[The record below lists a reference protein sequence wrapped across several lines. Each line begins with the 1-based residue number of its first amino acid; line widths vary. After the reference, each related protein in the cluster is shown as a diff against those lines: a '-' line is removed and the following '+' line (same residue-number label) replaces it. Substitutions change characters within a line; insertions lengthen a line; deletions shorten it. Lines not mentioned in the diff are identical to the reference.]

1 MARLECKGI
10 NKSYGAVVALRD
22 VSISIERGEVRALFG
37 GNGSGKST
45 LAKIIGG
52 FVGTSGGKIYLDGKE
67 TTFSSPASAR
77 KKHVVITAQELS
89 LLSNLSVAE
98 NLTICNM
105 PTKMG
110 AINRKELRESALA
123 ALNRLGL
130 AKLID
135 KKIEELSINHKYM
148 VEFAKALVQEPE
160 ILILDEI
167 TSALY
172 REEVEIVRNVVRE
185 LSSKGCSVI
194 FVSHRLPELYA
205 ICDSV
210 TILRNGSVIG
220 TYDISKMEKNEL
232 LSLMTGRNITEVE
245 IAEDADGCYENRKV
259 ALSVSNLNLLG
270 RDSTVSLELH
280 EGETIGVAG
289 LQGNGQSELVRMLFA
304 MDRPVSLELYG
315 KPCKLKSP
323 RAAVKKK
330 MAFISG
336 ERELEGTFAN
346 RSIMENV
353 SAITDLVLHAGKSRE
368 SKLEILKKYNV
379 VMDSPKQLIQNLSGG
394 NQQKVVMA
402 RWTSAEPKII
412 LADDPTKGIDVNAR
426 RDVHNLL
433 KELTYSGSAVIF
445 VSSDD
450 EELVELTKSVPFS
463 KVIVMYDGQIVGTLK
478 GSDITTENIA
488 AYAMPKEGG
497 AENK

>member
-1 MARLECKGI
+1 M
-10 NKSYGAVVALRD
+10 
-22 VSISIERGEVRALFG
+22 
-37 GNGSGKST
+37 
-45 LAKIIGG
+45 
-52 FVGTSGGKIYLDGKE
+52 
-67 TTFSSPASAR
+67 
-77 KKHVVITAQELS
+77 
-89 LLSNLSVAE
+89 
-98 NLTICNM
+98 
-105 PTKMG
+105 
-110 AINRKELRESALA
+110 A
-123 ALNRLGL
+123 ALDRLGL

-336 ERELEGTFAN
+336 ER
-346 RSIMENV
+346 
-353 SAITDLVLHAGKSRE
+353 AGG
-368 SKLEILKKYNV
+368 YFC
-379 VMDSPKQLIQNLSGG
+379 
-394 NQQKVVMA
+394 QQKHYGE
-402 RWTSAEPKII
+402 RE
-412 LADDPTKGIDVNAR
+412 R
-426 RDVHNLL
+426 HNRPRASCRE
-433 KELTYSGSAVIF
+433 K
-445 VSSDD
+445 
-450 EELVELTKSVPFS
+450 P
-463 KVIVMYDGQIVGTLK
+463 
-478 GSDITTENIA
+478 
-488 AYAMPKEGG
+488 
-497 AENK
+497 